1 MCVYIVYNE
10 SLSRVGNNTCYLT
23 KYLGP
28 AVEHTLGLRG
38 HWLVIISLYDRL
50 MKKEHWNEN
59 QPASAEL
66 EPLGRAW
73 AS

>member
-1 MCVYIVYNE
+1 MIFMLVYSICMSPPANDQNLKFKNRCSLMCVYIVYNE

-38 HWLVIISLYDRL
+38 H
-50 MKKEHWNEN
+50 
-59 QPASAEL
+59 
-66 EPLGRAW
+66 
-73 AS
+73 